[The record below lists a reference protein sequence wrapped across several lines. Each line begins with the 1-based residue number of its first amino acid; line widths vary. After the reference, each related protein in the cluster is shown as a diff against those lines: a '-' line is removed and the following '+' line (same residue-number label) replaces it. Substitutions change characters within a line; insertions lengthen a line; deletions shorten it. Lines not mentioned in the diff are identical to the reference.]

1 MELVLMGV
9 LFFALMAESGS
20 AWFIVP
26 GGMIMGNGFIL
37 AYCALTG
44 RWEDWAYFWPLEP
57 LLVAASIIAPFLT
70 QKLRDGGTRFVR
82 RLAIVT
88 LVLAGIL
95 FFYSL
100 VTAIILS

>member
-1 MELVLMGV
+1 
-9 LFFALMAESGS
+9 
-20 AWFIVP
+20 
-26 GGMIMGNGFIL
+26 
-37 AYCALTG
+37 
-44 RWEDWAYFWPLEP
+44 
-57 LLVAASIIAPFLT
+57 VAASIIAPFLT